1 MINETKFE
9 MQYSQVIR
17 RLSED
22 EGVSFSSALDDL
34 FSEFKKLDGN
44 EKEFNQLLI
53 DWELKKA

>member
-1 MINETKFE
+1 MISETKFE

-22 EGVSFSSALDDL
+22 EGVSFSSALDNL
-34 FSEFKKLDGN
+34 FSEFKNLEGN
-44 EKEFNQLLI
+44 EKEFNKLLI